1 MTQYGFVST
10 GNFNEK
16 TARVYGDNMLMTSN
30 STIMADINRVFS
42 LLKKPKQ
49 DPVLALEKCKTLMV
63 CPQHMRN
70 KIVSYIDKEIDEAMS
85 GKKAEII
92 VKVNSLSDKELI
104 KNSIRLLRLA
114 LLLK

>member
-1 MTQYGFVST
+1 MTQYGFIST

-16 TARVYGDNMLMTSN
+16 TAKVYDNMLMTSN

-70 KIVSYIDKEIDEAMS
+70 KIVSYIDKEIEEAIA
-85 GKKAEII
+85 GRKAEII
-92 VKVNSLSDKELI
+92 VKVNSL
-104 KNSIRLLRLA
+104 
-114 LLLK
+114 